1 MKHIVLMTM
10 IMGMATSAQARSKP
24 DAMPFTFDAAVS
36 CSGVLRATQV
46 VDRSNAAPE
55 VALWRYGA
63 TAGELGRRAGI
74 APDTVDS
81 HIDAATTRAK
91 SLNTAKRQ
99 QEATRCRLALRT
111 AR

>member
-1 MKHIVLMTM
+1 ML
-10 IMGMATSAQARSKP
+10 
-24 DAMPFTFDAAVS
+24 DALPFTFQKAVS

-74 APDTVDS
+74 TPDTVDS
-81 HIDAATTRAK
+81 HIDAATARAK
-91 SLNTAKRQ
+91 SLNSVKRQ
-99 QEATRCRLALRT
+99 QAATRCRLALRT
-111 AR
+111 VQ